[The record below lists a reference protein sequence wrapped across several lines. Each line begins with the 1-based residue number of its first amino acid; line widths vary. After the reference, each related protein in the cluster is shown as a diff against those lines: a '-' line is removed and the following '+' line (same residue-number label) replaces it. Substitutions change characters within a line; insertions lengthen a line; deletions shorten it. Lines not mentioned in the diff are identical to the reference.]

1 MMNLAEVLINAD
13 KKKLT
18 ELQTKEYEVKRLSD
32 LLGTPFVLTLQEIPP
47 RRSIE
52 INQQAV
58 KMNIDAKSSQKVDVD
73 VFTLQMLTLVEGIK
87 SGLGDKEL
95 LKSYECATV
104 KELYVKI
111 FKAKEIAAIAEEINS
126 LGNYTGS
133 ERKDVE
139 EVKN

>member
-1 MMNLAEVLINAD
+1 MNLAEVLMNAD
-13 KKKLT
+13 KKKIT
-18 ELQTKEYEVKRLSD
+18 ELQTKEYEVKRLSN
-32 LLGTPFVLTLQEIPP
+32 LLGTPFILTLQEIPP
-47 RRSIE
+47 KRVME

-58 KMNIDAKSSQKVDVD
+58 KVDINKNSGRNVDVD

-95 LKSYECATV
+95 LKAYGCATV

-111 FKAKEIAAIAEEINS
+111 FKANEISDIAEAINS
-126 LGNYTGS
+126 LGSYTGDNS
-133 ERKDVE
+133 GDIA